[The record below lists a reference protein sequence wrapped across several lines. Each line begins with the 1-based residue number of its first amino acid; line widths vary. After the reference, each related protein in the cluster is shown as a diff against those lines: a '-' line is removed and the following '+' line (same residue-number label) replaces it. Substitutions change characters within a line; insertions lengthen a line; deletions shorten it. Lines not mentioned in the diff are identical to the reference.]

1 MPYIMLP
8 SWLPI
13 FFNERLQEFHLQMAT
28 PPIIKK
34 KEKKKKKW
42 KKGRKKKERERGCYC
57 KMLCNCG
64 SVEGSGLP
72 IPCSTK
78 EES

>member
-28 PPIIKK
+28 PPKKKKKKK
-34 KEKKKKKW
+34 KEKEMEE
-42 KKGRKKKERERGCYC
+42 RKKEKRKRAR
-57 KMLCNCG
+57 ML
-64 SVEGSGLP
+64 L
-72 IPCSTK
+72 
-78 EES
+78 

>member
-1 MPYIMLP
+1 
-8 SWLPI
+8 
-13 FFNERLQEFHLQMAT
+13 MAT